1 MSLVNPI
8 RLTEII
14 NWLTKTEWIRYPRG
28 RWWFSNLVI
37 WSSPKR
43 ALTGLS
49 RTSGISHPKQVRL
62 KACENVDSLRIKSSI
77 KQLMSIER
85 SFTFSSIRNSWN
97 LSILTRTPY
106 KWRWLTCFSIS
117 SWDSFVGVNIC
128 RRCHVGTDI
137 KTRRRNNDKL
147 ASWATASDVDNKS
160 RAAQIWGCCTHDAT
174 TNDDN
179 RQGRRRWGF
188 CDKTKSST

>member
-1 MSLVNPI
+1 MDSICARAMTVFQFRHLVESQESAY
-8 RLTEII
+8 R
-14 NWLTKTEWIRYPRG
+14 PR
-28 RWWFSNLVI
+28 
-37 WSSPKR
+37 
-43 ALTGLS
+43 LS

-106 KWRWLTCFSIS
+106 KWRWFLFWPFTEHLGTSTRDLLLYIFLGFFCRR
-117 SWDSFVGVNIC
+117 DTR